1 VSEVETVLMVGGPAD
16 GRWMVA
22 NDHQIIVADFPA
34 MGLADLAAD
43 PLSRIDARQV
53 RYAVQPFQVLGM
65 RIRIAVAEGEFRS
78 SKERDNALIRA
89 LFQRDVAEA
98 LGAYR

>member
-1 VSEVETVLMVGGPAD
+1 VSKVKMVLMVGGPAD

-22 NDHQIIVADFPA
+22 NDHQIIVADSPA
-34 MGLADLAAD
+34 MTLADYATD
-43 PLSRIDARQV
+43 PLSRVGARQV
-53 RYAVQPFQVLGM
+53 RYAVQSFQVLGM
-65 RIRIAVAEGEFRS
+65 TVPVGVAEGEFRS
-78 SKERDNALIRA
+78 SRERDNALIRA

>member
-1 VSEVETVLMVGGPAD
+1 MVLMVGGPAD

-34 MGLADLAAD
+34 MARADFVAD
-43 PLSRIDARQV
+43 PLSRMDARQV
-53 RYAVQPFQVLGM
+53 RYAVQSFQVLGM
-65 RIRIAVAEGEFRS
+65 QVPVAMAEGEFRS
-78 SKERDNALIRA
+78 SRERNNALIRA

-98 LGAYR
+98 LGAYA